1 MRELVVN
8 RLAKSSRAGTA
19 NGPARVG
26 DLKPLSGAEASRS
39 LIPAAAL
46 VPLVDRPGGMTLLL
60 TQRTKHLHDHAGQIS
75 FPGGRVEAHDES
87 PIATALRETKE
98 EIGLTPEFVEVVG
111 YLDLYETGT
120 GFLITPVV
128 GIVSPGFTL
137 APDEFEV
144 ADIFEVPLSFVL
156 DPRNHRRKSMFY
168 KGTKRTYHVIEYR
181 ERYIW
186 GATAGM
192 LINLYKK
199 LSNDPGPAIQSSP

>member
-26 DLKPLSGAEASRS
+26 DLKPLSDAEASRS

-46 VPLVDRPGGMTLLL
+46 VPLVERPGGMTLLF
-60 TQRTKHLHDHAGQIS
+60 TQRTKHLNDHAGQIS

-87 PIATALRETKE
+87 PMATALRETEE
-98 EIGLTPEFVEVVG
+98 EIGLAPEFVEVVG

-137 APDEFEV
+137 APDKFEV

-156 DPRNHRRKSMFY
+156 DPRNHHRKSIFY
-168 KGTKRTYHVIEYR
+168 KGAQRTYHVIEYR
-181 ERYIW
+181 ERHIW

-192 LINLYKK
+192 LINLYEK
-199 LSNDPGPAIQSSP
+199 LSNGPQ